1 MSDTNTDPVIV
12 TPQPTEATRLIATSW
27 DENGNEIAQSVL
39 TGTNLKVR
47 ALCLTSPDLVVPI
60 LFVPGIMGTRLNVKN
75 RNKAAAWFP
84 PENKFNGIV
93 QILANLN
100 KSAADRQ
107 RLLDPNNTEVDDN
120 GPAYPDESSKAL
132 LAIAEGKTDAERAK
146 WRGWGQL
153 YGESYGE
160 ILSLLEKS
168 LAMIF
173 DPASQ
178 GKQLSTTWKTLVMDR
193 QDAAKTGA
201 QKPFTPLEENHLR
214 DAADVLYPVHGVG
227 YNWLHSNKESG
238 QRLAQEIE
246 RITAHYRSKGK
257 TCEKVIVVTHS
268 MGGLV
273 ARACALEPGMAE
285 RILGIVHGVMPAIGA
300 PATYKRFRAGFES
313 VEQVLLGRNA
323 AECTAVMANAPGPL
337 ELLPTAQYKTKSGQG
352 ARHWLRASYSEM
364 TSQGKMQEKEVLL
377 GDGNPHMDIYLNNTK
392 SWWKLIKEDLID
404 PAGREDR
411 EKAKKLGKNIVV
423 EDSEVRDFQKFK
435 FNMDVA
441 KNLQDFIEEKYH
453 SNTYAY
459 YAADPKQLAWNEV
472 HWKTEKSIE
481 GEVKDALVGHDDFN
495 GTVNLYFEEKTGNY
509 VPRAGSHQDGVATE
523 TRNKPPSASTS
534 NVVEVYGSL
543 EHPSREKMKYRFQ
556 IQKAKGPGDGTVPEE
571 SGSAPTPHVLQIFR
585 HEGKGKG
592 HESYDHQSSY
602 KAKIAQGVTLY
613 SIVKI
618 VAESDWVK
626 NNLCHQ

>member
-75 RNKAAAWFP
+75 RAKAAAWFP

-93 QILANLN
+93 QILGNLN

-120 GPAYPDESSKAL
+120 GPAYPDESGKAL

-153 YGESYGE
+153 YGESYGA

-168 LAMIF
+168 LAIIF

-214 DAADVLYPVHGVG
+214 DAADVLYPVHGAG

-257 TCEKVIVVTHS
+257 TCEKVIVITHS

-273 ARACALEPGMAE
+273 ARACALEPGMDE

-337 ELLPTAQYKTKSGQG
+337 ELLPTAEYKTKYDHGT
-352 ARHWLRASYSEM
+352 RHWLRASYVAMS
-364 TSQGKMQEKEVLL
+364 SQGKMEPESTLL
-377 GDGNPHMDIYLNNTK
+377 GDGDPYADIYLNNTRD
-392 SWWKLIKEDLID
+392 WWKLVKEDLID
-404 PAGREDR
+404 PASRADR
-411 EKAKKLGKNIVV
+411 DEAKRQGKELV
-423 EDSEVRDFQKFK
+423 EENPGQSDFKKFHL
-435 FNMDVA
+435 NMEA
-441 KNLQDFIEEKYH
+441 AGILHQYISGKYH
-453 SNTYAY
+453 AKTYGY
-459 YAADPKQLAWNEV
+459 YAADPKQKAWNEV
-472 HWKTEKSIE
+472 HWKGSES
-481 GEVKDALVGHDDFN
+481 LVGDIKVARVNDDDQN
-495 GTVNLYFEEKTGNY
+495 GTLNLYFDEEGKGLLHT
-509 VPRAGSHQDGVATE
+509 
-523 TRNKPPSASTS
+523 PSAHDFGLKSLPKES
-534 NVVEVYGSL
+534 SVPENSARVEVNGSL
-543 EHPSREKMKYRFQ
+543 NRPSSARKKFRFK
-556 IQKAKGPGDGTVPEE
+556 IEEPSGPGDGTVPEE
-571 SGSAPTPHVLQIFR
+571 SGSAPTPYVLQMFR

-613 SIVKI
+613 SIIKI
-618 VAESDWVK
+618 VADSEWIK
-626 NNLCHQ
+626 QKLCQ